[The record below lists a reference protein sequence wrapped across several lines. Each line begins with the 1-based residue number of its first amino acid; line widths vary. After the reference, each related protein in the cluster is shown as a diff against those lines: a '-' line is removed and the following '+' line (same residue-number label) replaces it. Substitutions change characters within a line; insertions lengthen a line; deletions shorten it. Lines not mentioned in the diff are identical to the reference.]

1 MGGRADAVG
10 WERARREGRREWRG
24 PSARAPTPPAP
35 WDGGAG
41 VAGAARHSA
50 APPPARARRRR
61 QRSATQSMHSDVFPQ
76 GRRMTPKAL
85 DRKYSKHITVLFYAS
100 TTVLLNLPPAV

>member
-1 MGGRADAVG
+1 MG
-10 WERARREGRREWRG
+10 ESEARRE
-24 PSARAPTPPAP
+24 ARVARPKRT
-35 WDGGAG
+35 GAY
-41 VAGAARHSA
+41 SS
-50 APPPARARRRR
+50 RARRRR